1 MPLINTKEL
10 LLKADQG
17 NYAVGAFNVANMEM
31 IIGAI
36 KAAEELK
43 SPIILQV
50 AEGRLEY
57 SPLELIGPMMVSAA
71 KNANVNVGVNF
82 DHGMTLEKIKM
93 ALDLGFTSVMIDGS
107 KLPLDKNIE
116 LTKEVIR
123 EANKFGASV
132 EAEVGRVGGSED
144 NSKGVSILYTDVE
157 DAKKFVKET
166 GVDTLAVAIG
176 NAHGVYEGEP
186 NLNFEVLENI
196 DKVIEI
202 PLVLHGGTGITSD
215 DFRKCAKTGIRK
227 INIATATFN
236 SVNNQAKELYEND
249 KKTNYFKLNSAQVKG
264 AYDNVYKHI
273 RIFGSENKD

>member
-17 NYAVGAFNVANMEM
+17 NYAVGSFNVANMEM
-31 IIGAI
+31 IIGSI

-93 ALDLGFTSVMIDGS
+93 ALYLGFTSVMIDGS

-144 NSKGVSILYTDVE
+144 NSNSVSILYTEVE

-166 GVDTLAVAIG
+166 GVDALAVAIG

-196 DKVIEI
+196 DKAIEI

-236 SVNNQAKELYEND
+236 SVNKQAKELYEND
-249 KKTNYFKLNSAQVKG
+249 EKTNYFKLNSAQVKG

-273 RIFGSENKD
+273 RVFGSENKD

>member
-236 SVNNQAKELYEND
+236 SVNKQAKELYEND

>member
-17 NYAVGAFNVANMEM
+17 NYAVGSFNVANMEM
-31 IIGAI
+31 IIGSI

-144 NSKGVSILYTDVE
+144 NSNSVSILYTEVE

-166 GVDTLAVAIG
+166 GVDALAVAIG

-196 DKVIEI
+196 DKAIEI

-236 SVNNQAKELYEND
+236 SVNKQAKELYEND
-249 KKTNYFKLNSAQVKG
+249 EKTNYFKLNSAQVKG

-273 RIFGSENKD
+273 RIFGSENKA

>member
-236 SVNNQAKELYEND
+236 SVNKQAKELYEND
-249 KKTNYFKLNSAQVKG
+249 EKTNYFKLNSAQVKG

-273 RIFGSENKD
+273 RIFGSENKG

>member
-71 KNANVNVGVNF
+71 KNAKVNVGVNF

-236 SVNNQAKELYEND
+236 SVNKQAKELYEND

-273 RIFGSENKD
+273 RIFGSENKG